1 MKSNI
6 ASLFCCVVLSLISF
20 VAAAND
26 GRTVSITA
34 TNKVD
39 GFAKSLGISL
49 GATTVTNTLFVAY
62 DVSDKG
68 DDIGAWSYVDRICV
82 VTPETNNVVYS
93 LPDDWG
99 NGITAIR
106 FFLAKGVVQPYDYEV
121 EYLNTTGSQYLVFPP
136 LTFTYL
142 TTRLM
147 QSVPVTKRMFILG
160 TGSYC
165 WYEIKANGKFMN
177 GADVPIGTPFTVTM
191 TNINDIGHVYI
202 NGVDSGDIQGNS
214 TERYKLFYGKIKFGV
229 GGNPGYSPIIGGIYK
244 TTVYNGLK
252 QVANAIPVMTNGVAC
267 FYDTV
272 NRVYYRQN
280 DYTPGGDVVGFV
292 RDQDERTVVSASQVY
307 KSEITV
313 IVESTLEEPTGM
325 NPPPGNCVATGEF
338 KSAPICELG
347 KYRYTC
353 KGYTLEEFVDGEWK
367 VVETASSLLYNCP
380 NDGVSKRLTWNWEL
394 THYKLDIESSPSA
407 NGNTVL
413 VPDIEDRFYP
423 VNSTLTMIPS
433 PNSGATHVGYY
444 IISDKWITPGSE
456 NKLRVAHP
464 EGPITLTI
472 ECPKTIKSYYAG
484 KWVLNGTSLTNG
496 VWKLTVATLGTG
508 LKVTKY
514 HAGHGMMDFRN
525 VENDTGKKVLGLG
538 GSLFHEKVYYDG
550 ITSFYGPDVYLIEG
564 RVFQYCYS
572 LQHVEVSP
580 NLETMGVCVFCDT
593 TSLTNIVPNKLPKLK
608 SVGSTAFRSNSKLA
622 IDFEAP
628 LCTTVAGTAFSGS
641 GLRSITLPSVI
652 TIGEEAFKSCA
663 NLTNAIVAASTL
675 GGSAFYMASALREVH
690 FTNPNGVSA
699 FPNYIFTSCN
709 KLTDVWY
716 YGAKAPASVGQ
727 SFNVTRWPSVHVKDN
742 KDLEGWRALATRV
755 VNPAGGQ
762 TGVTAADIAR
772 ADYPGRR
779 AVGLMNTSRNN
790 FWIVKWPVNIT
801 TLFLVF

>member
-1 MKSNI
+1 
-6 ASLFCCVVLSLISF
+6 V
-20 VAAAND
+20 
-26 GRTVSITA
+26 
-34 TNKVD
+34 
-39 GFAKSLGISL
+39 
-49 GATTVTNTLFVAY
+49 
-62 DVSDKG
+62 
-68 DDIGAWSYVDRICV
+68 
-82 VTPETNNVVYS
+82 
-93 LPDDWG
+93 
-99 NGITAIR
+99 
-106 FFLAKGVVQPYDYEV
+106 
-121 EYLNTTGSQYLVFPP
+121 
-136 LTFTYL
+136 
-142 TTRLM
+142 
-147 QSVPVTKRMFILG
+147 
-160 TGSYC
+160 
-165 WYEIKANGKFMN
+165 
-177 GADVPIGTPFTVTM
+177 
-191 TNINDIGHVYI
+191 GHVYI
-202 NGVDSGDIQGNS
+202 DGVDSSDITGTAAQ
-214 TERYKLFYGKIKFGV
+214 RYELFHGKVKFCV
-229 GGNPGYSPIIGGIYK
+229 GGNTKNYNPITGRIYK
-244 TTVYNGLK
+244 TTVYDGLK
-252 QVANAIPVMTNGVAC
+252 PVANAIPVMTNGVAC

-280 DYTPGGDVVGFV
+280 GYTPGGNVVGFV

-307 KSEITV
+307 KSEITM
-313 IVESTLEEPTGM
+313 IVMSTLEEPTGM
-325 NPPPGNCVATGEF
+325 NPPPGNCITTGEF
-338 KSAPICELG
+338 TAPAISEVG

-353 KGYTLEEFVDGEWK
+353 NGYTLEEFSDGEWK
-367 VVETASSLLYNCP
+367 QVETASSLLYNCP
-380 NDGVSKRLTWNWEL
+380 NDGVQRRLTWNWEL

-423 VNSTLTMIPS
+423 ANSTLTMIPS

-472 ECPKTIKSYYAG
+472 ECPKTIKSYFAG

-496 VWKLTVATLGTG
+496 VWNLTVATLGTG

-514 HAGHGMMDFRN
+514 HAGRGMLDFRN
-525 VENDTGKKVLGLG
+525 VESDTGKKVLGLG
-538 GSLFHEKVYYDG
+538 DALFYEKVYYDG
-550 ITSFYGPDVYLIEG
+550 IASFYGPDVYLIEG
-564 RVFQYCYS
+564 RVFEYCYS

-580 NLETMGVCVFCDT
+580 NLETIGVCAFCDT
-593 TSLTNIVPNKLPKLK
+593 SSLTNIVPNQLPKLKSIGSMAFRNNSKLAIDFEAPLCTTVASTAFAGSGLRSITLPSVITIGEDAFKYCYSLQHVEASPNLETIGSCAFCDTSSLTNIVPNKLPKLK
-608 SVGSTAFRSNSKLA
+608 SVGSTAFRNNSKLA

-628 LCTTVAGTAFSGS
+628 LCTTVASTAFSGS

-755 VNPAGGQ
+755 VNPADGQ

-779 AVGLMNTSRNN
+779 AVGLMQTSRNN